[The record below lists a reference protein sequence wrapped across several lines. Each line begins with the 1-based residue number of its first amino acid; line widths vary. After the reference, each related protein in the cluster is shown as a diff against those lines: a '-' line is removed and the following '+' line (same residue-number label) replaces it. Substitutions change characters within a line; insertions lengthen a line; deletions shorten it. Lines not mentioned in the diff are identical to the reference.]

1 MKKSVIALLI
11 APLLFGAAYNAAA
24 KENTDRNMAQT
35 SIQAAPAENCQAAP
49 QEHAGITKAIDYYIQ
64 AGKKGDSRI
73 AQKGFAPAA
82 TMSWAENKTLKT
94 VPIKELYAYFDQQ
107 PRSASGQITAC
118 SIAGNIAMARVE
130 SAFDGVQ
137 FTDMF
142 TLVKEGENW
151 KIVSKVYH
159 LKK

>member
-11 APLLFGAAYNAAA
+11 APLLLGAAYNAAA
-24 KENTDRNMAQT
+24 KENTDNNTAQAT
-35 SIQAAPAENCQAAP
+35 LAESCQATP

-82 TMSWAENKTLKT
+82 TMSWAENNTVKT
-94 VPIKELYAYFDQQ
+94 VPIKTLYAYFDEK
-107 PRSASGQITAC
+107 PRTASGAITAC

-130 SAFDGVQ
+130 SAFDGIQ

>member
-11 APLLFGAAYNAAA
+11 APLLLGAAHNAAA
-24 KENTDRNMAQT
+24 KENTDNSMAQT
-35 SIQAAPAENCQAAP
+35 PIQAAPDENCQAAP
-49 QEHAGITKAIDYYIQ
+49 QERAGIARAIDYYIQ

-82 TMSWAENKTLKT
+82 AMSWAENKTLKT
-94 VPIKELYAYFDQQ
+94 VPIKELYAWFDQQ
-107 PRSASGQITAC
+107 PRSAFGEITAC

-159 LKK
+159 LKQ